1 MLGKS
6 HGKHFFF
13 IKINFLYICN
23 KNDNVK
29 NKNILFVRIIFFF
42 TGIPNL
48 QGVGNMQIQ
57 YSNGSNSYFKRANF
71 TFSKEF
77 KLLTIF

>member
-1 MLGKS
+1 MVS
-6 HGKHFFF
+6 TIFYYFMY
-13 IKINFLYICN
+13 KINNKIILKKKIIGKNIN
-23 KNDNVK
+23 KNNC
-29 NKNILFVRIIFFF
+29 
-42 TGIPNL
+42 TGIPSL

-77 KLLTIF
+77 KLFAIL